1 MIVDTITSV
10 YQFRDAFTQANRG
23 TQFSYEGLEV
33 LFDYLEELSDSIGEP
48 YELDVIALCCDYAED
63 TPLSIAEDYSIEI
76 DENENDDEI
85 MQQVREYLE
94 DKGVFVGETSS
105 TILYQQF

>member
-23 TQFSYEGLEV
+23 SQFSYEGLEV
-33 LFDYLEELSDSIGEP
+33 LFDYLEELSDSIGENI
-48 YELDVIALCCDYAED
+48 ELDVVALCCEYAED
-63 TPLSIAEDYSIEI
+63 SAADIAKYYDIDLDGTDPDDI
-76 DENENDDEI
+76 DE
-85 MQQVREYLE
+85 VVKAYLQE
-94 DKGVFVGETSS
+94 QGVFVGETSS

>member
-1 MIVDTITSV
+1 MIVDTIANV
-10 YQFRDAFTQANRG
+10 YQFRDAFAQANRQN
-23 TQFSYEGLEV
+23 QFSYEGLEV

-63 TPLSIAEDYSIEI
+63 SAADIAKYYEI
-76 DENENDDEI
+76 DLDGTDPDDIEE
-85 MQQVREYLE
+85 VVKEYLQ

-105 TILYQQF
+105 SILYQQF

>member
-10 YQFRDAFTQANRG
+10 YQFRDAFTQANRQN
-23 TQFSYEGLEV
+23 QFSYEGLEV

-63 TPLSIAEDYSIEI
+63 TVEDIAHSYSIDI
-76 DENENDDEI
+76 DGLDDGEALDK
-85 MQQVREYLE
+85 VTEYLQDE
-94 DKGVFVGETSS
+94 GHFVGVTDAGV
-105 TILYQQF
+105 IVYHQH

>member
-10 YQFRDAFTQANRG
+10 YQFRDAFAQANRQN
-23 TQFSYEGLEV
+23 QFSYEGLEV

-48 YELDVIALCCDYAED
+48 YELDVIALCCDYAEESAAD
-63 TPLSIAEDYSIEI
+63 IAKHYDIDLEGTDPDDIE
-76 DENENDDEI
+76 E
-85 MQQVREYLE
+85 VVKEYLQ
-94 DKGVFVGETSS
+94 DQGVFVGETSS

>member
-10 YQFRDAFTQANRG
+10 YQFRDAFAQANRQ

-48 YELDVIALCCDYAED
+48 YELDVIALCCDYAEASAAD
-63 TPLSIAEDYSIEI
+63 IAKAYDIDLDGTDPDDI
-76 DENENDDEI
+76 DE
-85 MQQVREYLE
+85 VVKAYLQ
-94 DKGVFVGETSS
+94 DQGVFVGETSS
-105 TILYQQF
+105 TIIYQQF